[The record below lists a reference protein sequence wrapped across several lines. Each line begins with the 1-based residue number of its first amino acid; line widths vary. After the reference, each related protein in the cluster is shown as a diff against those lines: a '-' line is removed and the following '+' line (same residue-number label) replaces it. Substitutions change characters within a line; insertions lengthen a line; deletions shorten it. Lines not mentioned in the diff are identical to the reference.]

1 MRIVIAISV
10 LFAQINL
17 IAQNT
22 PRYSQF
28 NLVQAIYNPAAIAVD
43 ARIMSDMVY
52 RNQWYGVE
60 GAPTTYSFC
69 GQYQIDE
76 DMAVGLNMYHDRIGA
91 TQMTSIMGQYSYRIP
106 VDRVRYFAF
115 GAGLGINSYTLDLAG
130 AQVNDKMDPEFMA
143 TYSKM
148 TFNATFGILYKAE
161 KFYFGASI
169 PQLYQ
174 VLYRE
179 KRNEF
184 LPPNWHYYASTGF
197 YLGQK
202 KYVFNPHVQLRV
214 VRNAP
219 PQADLLLRNTFNSVF
234 SLTFG
239 YRTENVAIGGFDIQV
254 FDKFRFGYSFNYS
267 LGLYSGFQR
276 TSHELYLGVGWPYH
290 AGRYHFGERK
300 FVSSKGFYRS
310 DYSKR
315 YRNKRRRG
323 GQ

>member
-1 MRIVIAISV
+1 MRTGIVI
-10 LFAQINL
+10 LFLLFQVQL
-17 IAQNT
+17 MAQNT

-28 NLVQAIYNPAAIAVD
+28 NLMQAVYNPAAIAVD
-43 ARIMSDMVY
+43 ARIMSDIVY
-52 RNQWYGVE
+52 RNQWYGVD
-60 GAPTTYSFC
+60 GAPTTISFC

-76 DMAVGLNMYHDRIGA
+76 DMAVGLNLYNDRIGA
-91 TQMTSIMGQYSYRIP
+91 TEMTSAMGQFSYRIP
-106 VDRVRYFAF
+106 VDRVRYFSF
-115 GAGLGINSYTLDLAG
+115 GAGLGINSFSVDLAG
-130 AQVNDKMDPEFMA
+130 AKVNDEMDPEFMQS
-143 TYSKM
+143 YSKIS
-148 TFNATFGILYKAE
+148 FNAAFGILYKAD

-174 VLYRE
+174 TLYRQ

-184 LPPNWHYYASTGF
+184 LPPNWHYYATTGL
-197 YLGQK
+197 YLGEK
-202 KYVFNPHVQLRV
+202 RYVFNPHMQLRV

-219 PQADLLLRNTFNSVF
+219 PQADLLLRNTFNRVF
-234 SLTFG
+234 SLTLG
-239 YRTENVAIGGFDIQV
+239 YRTENVAVGGFDIEV

-267 LGLYSGFQR
+267 LGLYSGLQR

-290 AGRYHFGERK
+290 SGRYHFGERK
-300 FVSSKGFYRS
+300 FVSNKGFYRS